1 MVEANR
7 SEPPAE
13 LPSTPQRGDAGDA
26 PAPEKRDIYPAGPD
40 GALPPVQATPGYRLR
55 VVLVLASLLSFVA
68 LYLALLAASGYLVY
82 LTVVEMRWLPGKGVI
97 LNLGAIAGSGMLFLF
112 LLKGLFHSRPF
123 SSEGLVEVT
132 EQDQPRLF
140 AFLRRLCEDAGSR
153 LPGKVYL
160 SHDVNAAVSYPRSLL
175 SLIWPVR
182 KDLVVGLGLVSALDL
197 SELKAVL
204 AHEFGHFS
212 QASMKLGQYV
222 YVANGVVAD
231 IVFGRDAWDRAL
243 NQWRSVDIRLSF
255 PAWILSGVVWVLRKL
270 LELVFRAINLA
281 NLSLAR
287 QMEFNADLHA
297 VRLAG
302 SDAIVSG
309 LWKAERAALAY
320 RDALGG
326 LASVAEH
333 GKFSE
338 DVFAHMERSLAQ
350 LDARLGKAP
359 DARERFGPILARYEP
374 GPALHFTSPAE
385 RVSSLWASHPPNHE
399 REANAKRVYV
409 AAPADR
415 RPAFELFVKRKAL
428 RKRMSRVVYEAL
440 GYEALGRRPRELLPA
455 EEIAALVE
463 EERGEM
469 RQAEHYHGL
478 YENRVLDPG
487 DIDAG
492 AAALDADA
500 ASGALDRGALRA
512 AVLPFTGDALKERMA
527 RLDKLRGER
536 DLIEALTADRVRLK
550 GKTADFRGAA
560 RSRDGIIALAE
571 EVQRELKAELAAL
584 AEADQ
589 AFFRH
594 FYACS
599 ADDPAARAELVERT
613 RFLVTIQ
620 KLVVRHNALEEALDS
635 VCRRLQ
641 HGTELNEHEFR
652 RLTGV
657 LDAARSALVETVDAT
672 KPLSPP
678 KLALLKRGTLLHR
691 FVLPDGVVAPPPE
704 GGISGAWMNEL
715 LQQHAGALGRLR
727 KLHFKNLGQL
737 LALTERLDP
746 ALFPAQEPREGA
758 PDERDGNSAAAG
770 REAVGMPQARKEES
784 L

>member
-1 MVEANR
+1 MVEAND
-7 SEPPAE
+7 SEDHDE
-13 LPSTPQRGDAGDA
+13 LPSTPREGETGDAA
-26 PAPEKRDIYPAGPD
+26 PRKKRDVYPVGPAGD
-40 GALPPVQATPGYRLR
+40 LPPVQVTPGYRLR
-55 VVLVLASLLSFVA
+55 VVLVLASLLTFVA

-82 LTVVEMRWLPGKGVI
+82 LTLFEMAWLPGKGII
-97 LNLGAIAGSGMLFLF
+97 LNLGAIAASGMLFLF
-112 LLKGLFHSRPF
+112 LLKGLFHNRPF

-132 EQDQPRLF
+132 EADQPRLF

-160 SHDVNAAVSYPRSLL
+160 SHDVNAAVSYPQSLL

-182 KDLVVGLGLVSALDL
+182 KNLVIGLGLVSALDL

-255 PAWILSGVVWVLRKL
+255 PAWILSGIVWVLRKL
-270 LELVFRAINLA
+270 LELVFRGINLA

-297 VRLAG
+297 VRIAG

-333 GKFSE
+333 GKYSE
-338 DVFAHMERSLAQ
+338 DVFAQVERSLTQ

-359 DARERFGPILARYEP
+359 GARERLGPILARYER
-374 GPALHFTSPAE
+374 GPTLHFASPAE
-385 RVSSLWASHPPNHE
+385 RVSSLWATHPPNHE

-409 AAPADR
+409 AAPEDR
-415 RPAFELFVKRKAL
+415 RPAFSLFVKREAL
-428 RKRMSRVVYEAL
+428 RRKMSRAVYEAL
-440 GYEALGRRPRELLPA
+440 GRKARELLPA
-455 EEIAALVE
+455 EEIAALIE

-478 YENRVLDPG
+478 YENRLLDPG
-487 DIDAG
+487 DLDAAAAAIDAG
-492 AAALDADA
+492 A
-500 ASGALDRGALRA
+500 ASGALDRGGLRA

-527 RLDKLRGER
+527 RVDALRGESE
-536 DLIEALTADRVRLK
+536 LVEALSADRVRLK
-550 GKTADFRGAA
+550 GKTAEFRGAQ
-560 RSRDGIIALAE
+560 RTRDGIIALAAD
-571 EVQRELKAELAAL
+571 VQRELRAELAAL
-584 AEADQ
+584 QGADQ

-594 FYACS
+594 VYACS
-599 ADDPAARAELVERT
+599 AGDPEAREELLQRYRFLLVIQRLVVKHNALDEALDGALQGLRGGTELSEDDFRRLAEVLSAARA
-613 RFLVTIQ
+613 
-620 KLVVRHNALEEALDS
+620 ALEETL
-635 VCRRLQ
+635 R
-641 HGTELNEHEFR
+641 T
-652 RLTGV
+652 
-657 LDAARSALVETVDAT
+657 T
-672 KPLSPP
+672 KPLVPP
-678 KLALLKRGTLLHR
+678 KLALLQRGTLLHR
-691 FVLPDGVVAPPPE
+691 FVLPEPLVAPLE
-704 GGISGAWMNEL
+704 GGGISGAWINEL
-715 LQQHAGALGRLR
+715 MQQHTGALGRLR

-746 ALFPAQEPREGA
+746 ALFPGQAPREEAGGSVAAAASTRAPATAGPRGA
-758 PDERDGNSAAAG
+758 PQG
-770 REAVGMPQARKEES
+770 
-784 L
+784 